1 MQPVKISIQ
10 GDYIDCQIYRGRLY
24 LWTFN
29 GSVKVYHWAELIES
43 LIKRETDRI
52 AMTFCFIDGNYLYK
66 SSIIQLFSDDD
77 FRKLLLQKF
86 ASVSNKEFTITPKR
100 LVKFLIGEQE
110 TPTGII
116 PTDTEVYSNNLYFIT
131 EEGLFVGSTH
141 RDKGE
146 KYPVSSRPKKLWDCN
161 LLSIKANKYPQIA
174 LSGGSEGLFELNM
187 TRLRPE
193 KLKAIDNQNPI
204 FQVSSNHSSFSN
216 YAYLSIYNSSVIE
229 NSFMALFKW
238 NTEKENYR
246 EVYRRDFK
254 ETITEDEIFQSKTD
268 EKHLSW
274 GIEDKIYRATKNGFE
289 IVRFNNYADEN
300 EGESKFTQVETL
312 DLHSWKGKV
321 INGGTAY
328 FGTLVECENALIV
341 MLSNGENLTIK
352 GPITRWRVYPRSL
365 NYENHLHVI
374 LEDRIE
380 IYSFNQDYFL
390 NQQDK
395 ELGIEF
401 KPEKLIRGSYSKKKP
416 VSSNMLWTD
425 LPF

>member
-24 LWTFN
+24 LWTFD
-29 GSVKVYHWAELIES
+29 GSVKVYHWAELVES
-43 LIKRETDRI
+43 LIKKESDRI

-66 SSIIQLFSDDD
+66 SSIIQLFSDYD
-77 FRKLLLQKF
+77 FRKLLLNKF
-86 ASVSNKEFTITPKR
+86 ASVSSKELTVTPRR

-110 TPTGII
+110 TPTGSI
-116 PTDTEVYSNNLYFIT
+116 PTDTEIYGNNLYFIT

-146 KYPVSSRPKKLWDCN
+146 KYPISSRPRKLWDCN

-187 TRLRPE
+187 TKLRPE
-193 KLKAIDNQNPI
+193 KLKAIDNLSPI
-204 FQVSSNHSSFSN
+204 FQVSNKHSSFSN
-216 YAYLSIYNSSVIE
+216 YAYLSIYNSSVVE
-229 NSFMALFKW
+229 NSYMALFNW
-238 NTEKENYR
+238 NTEKQNLR

-254 ETITEDEIFQSKTD
+254 ETITEDEIFQSKTNQ
-268 EKHLSW
+268 KHLSW
-274 GIEDKIYRATKNGFE
+274 GIEDKIYRATENSFE
-289 IVRFNNYADEN
+289 IVRFNNYAN
-300 EGESKFTQVETL
+300 EDESKFSPVEKL
-312 DLHSWKGKV
+312 DLDSWKGKV

-328 FGTLVECENALIV
+328 FGTIVECENALIV

-352 GPITRWRVYPRSL
+352 GPITRWRAYPRSL
-365 NYENHLHVI
+365 NYENHFHVI
-374 LEDRIE
+374 LEDKIE

-401 KPEKLIRGSYSKKKP
+401 KTEKHIRGPNSKRK
-416 VSSNMLWTD
+416 STSISMNTLWTD
-425 LPF
+425 LQF